1 MISDYGGNMFNTV
14 IESIKKLENSE
25 SLSKTDQE
33 LLDYLYAEIDKEVN
47 INLLNL
53 MTYGERLGWE
63 RIEGRLVDMMKFIQ
77 SAKR

>member
-14 IESIKKLENSE
+14 IESIKRLENSE

>member
-1 MISDYGGNMFNTV
+1 MFNTV
-14 IESIKKLENSE
+14 IESIKRLENSE

>member
-1 MISDYGGNMFNTV
+1 MFNTV